1 VQKNEGGIIML
12 ENREEWIKGAVEFN
26 LQIIANLETEKAV
39 VNERID
45 EFSGQIKEYMDIV
58 GIKELNL
65 DNAFITLENDEIM
78 IKWK

>member
-1 VQKNEGGIIML
+1 ML